1 MKFSKIVSEIKSLCT
16 PALVYFV
23 LSALAFAGM
32 VFQNIGNTDRF
43 CFGKHTCNVPSTI
56 GMFIGQAFWIGL
68 WTYILNYLCR
78 KGHTE
83 LSWVLL
89 FLPIIILFVFI
100 GVVVAAVLGGS
111 KSVEKALHLGK

>member
-1 MKFSKIVSEIKSLCT
+1 MKLSKIVSDIKGLCT
-16 PALVYFV
+16 PAFVYFV
-23 LSALAFAGM
+23 LSAMAFVGM

-89 FLPIIILFVFI
+89 FLPIIMLFVFI
-100 GVVVAAVLGGS
+100 GVIVAAVLGGS
-111 KSVEKALHLGK
+111 KSLEHALHLGK